1 MRKNR
6 QVTGNKKVFRVH
18 LRKDVG
24 EILFI
29 NGQDLSRFGVIL
41 DNHLSFIEQI
51 AFKNVSVVALMHFA
65 SLSVGRERYWRG
77 NVVCSALIAS
87 GA

>member
-29 NGQDLSRFGVIL
+29 NDRDLCRFGVIL
-41 DNHLSFIEQI
+41 NNHLSFIEQI
-51 AFKNVSVVALMHFA
+51 ALKNVSVVALMYFA
-65 SLSVGRERYWRG
+65 SLRVGRERYRRS